1 MPEDRPDEREDAT
14 ASAAAGRDDESDAT
28 AEPAAAADATESADL
43 ADATE
48 SADLADATESADS
61 ADATESADSADAT
74 ERGDSAELSES
85 GGWLVLAVLVVGVVS
100 MLLVGALLDAP
111 IARQTTEFAIGFVWL
126 LAAAY
131 VGFRLEGQPERRLLG
146 AMAFVAAAVARFVGL
161 LFPSGLLD
169 LASIACLLVGAVV
182 LLSVART

>member
-1 MPEDRPDEREDAT
+1 MAEDRTESGDGGDGDAT
-14 ASAAAGRDDESDAT
+14 ADTGGD
-28 AEPAAAADATESADL
+28 PAAAEPTAAT
-43 ADATE
+43 
-48 SADLADATESADS
+48 
-61 ADATESADSADAT
+61 
-74 ERGDSAELSES
+74 ES

-111 IARQTTEFAIGFVWL
+111 IAEQTTEFAIGFVWL

-131 VGFRLEGQPERRLLG
+131 VGFRLEDRPGRRLLG

-161 LFPSGLLD
+161 LFPSGVLD
-169 LASIACLLVGAVV
+169 VASIAFLLVGAAV